1 MNKLVAAAAIVVLMA
16 ALPAD
21 AQKRASSSE
30 QQYCEALS
38 DLYMRYVGN
47 PETEPHNIRRNDAE
61 GEEALSQ
68 CRHGNSA
75 ASIPVLEHKLTDN
88 RITLPAHP

>member
-1 MNKLVAAAAIVVLMA
+1 VIKVVAAAVLMLIA

-21 AQKRASSSE
+21 AQRRASSPQ

-47 PETEPHNIRRNDAE
+47 PETEPRSIRRNDAE
-61 GEEALSQ
+61 AEEALSQ
-68 CRHGNSA
+68 CRRGNSA
-75 ASIPVLEHKLTDN
+75 GSIPVRERKLTDN

>member
-1 MNKLVAAAAIVVLMA
+1 MA

-21 AQKRASSSE
+21 AQKRVSSAE

-47 PETEPHNIRRNDAE
+47 PETEPRNVRRNDAE
-61 GEEALSQ
+61 AEEALSQ
-68 CRHGNSA
+68 CRHGNAA
-75 ASIPVLEHKLTDN
+75 ASIPVLERKLADN
-88 RITLPAHP
+88 RITLPPHS